1 MAATQDELNDAN
13 SVIKTVSP
21 YKSNEMMVQ
30 NFTVNKTEN
39 ISSGG
44 PPPGHMLMNANIQCD
59 LDNVSPKESSTK
71 GNNSIDDPE
80 DVTVKDAEK
89 FDMQKPGTRRMNK
102 GTYVWK
108 RWRPAIIESLDGDY
122 AVIKYTTNGRLETVR
137 TDMLQLLDDNRK
149 RKRTATKFYEPV

>member
-59 LDNVSPKESSTK
+59 LDYVSPKQSSTK
-71 GNNSIDDPE
+71 GNKSIDDPE
-80 DVTVKDAEK
+80 
-89 FDMQKPGTRRMNK
+89 
-102 GTYVWK
+102 
-108 RWRPAIIESLDGDY
+108 
-122 AVIKYTTNGRLETVR
+122 
-137 TDMLQLLDDNRK
+137 
-149 RKRTATKFYEPV
+149 